1 MSFQAVTLLK
11 FSAATLEVHGRSYSG
26 PLELNS
32 VNVTAGEG
40 EKTNDT
46 QSNADIYL
54 VLRVGGLDTPIDPST
69 SIRTASSNDENSYT
83 FGAADGRTAT
93 LLLPT
98 PSQNDKRAIE
108 DQDTFYDIIA
118 QYCDFQD
125 SAQMQV
131 GQGGVETPS
140 YESARGR
147 VFFVDENSGQVVG
160 ELDPKF
166 QIREDPA
173 LGLSYAEN
181 DLVVIEIVDENAGEA
196 FARVIPPEER
206 DWVTNSAT
214 LVSRAIS
221 GTTRLI
227 LTSITSASNYYIG
240 NSKPYSP
247 VPSANDHSNPT
258 SQRLHMFFTSKNTQ
272 KGLST
277 VHSLSAQAAT
287 VSSETVALIQT
298 MVKRIV
304 RGKRRP
310 PPVPTPAPLGSPPP
324 YATVNSLKPPLPP
337 RTPSSSSPQQAYN
350 GEDTKPHL
358 PPRKDSSSKYS
369 RTPSPQPPVAGGST
383 PTAPPNPAPLGMP
396 KRLLLS
402 VDMILSTMDSSAKQ
416 IVSVSGDN
424 LTRVVEH
431 RYGSEAARSAG
442 LAVGTTK
449 NIIAVYMDVRD
460 VGRRAIIKMV
470 GREYVVAR
478 TSSRVR

>member
-11 FSAATLEVHGRSYSG
+11 FSAATLEVDGRSYSG

-32 VNVTAGEG
+32 VSVTVGEG
-40 EKTNDT
+40 EDT

-54 VLRVGGLDTPIDPST
+54 VLRVGGYDTPIDPST
-69 SIRTASSNDENSYT
+69 SIKTTSSNDGNSYT
-83 FGAADGRTAT
+83 FGTADGRTAT

-118 QYCDFQD
+118 QYTDP
-125 SAQMQV
+125 AQMQV

-160 ELDPKF
+160 ELDHQF
-166 QIREDPA
+166 QIKEDPA
-173 LGLSYAEN
+173 LGLPHAEN

-206 DWVTNSAT
+206 DWVTNSAA

-227 LTSITSASNYYIG
+227 LTSITSASDYYIG
-240 NSKPYSP
+240 HSKPYSP

-287 VSSETVALIQT
+287 VSSETVAMIQT

-324 YATVNSLKPPLPP
+324 YTSMNSLKPPLPP
-337 RTPSSSSPQQAYN
+337 RTPSSSSSQKGYN
-350 GEDTKPHL
+350 GEDTKPPL
-358 PPRKDSSSKYS
+358 PPRKDSPFKYS
-369 RTPSPQPPVAGGST
+369 RTPSPQPPVAGAST
-383 PTAPPNPAPLGMP
+383 PTEPPNPAPVGMP

-431 RYGSEAARSAG
+431 KYGSEVARSAG

-449 NIIAVYMDVRD
+449 NIIAVYMDVKD

-478 TSSRVR
+478 TSSRVQ